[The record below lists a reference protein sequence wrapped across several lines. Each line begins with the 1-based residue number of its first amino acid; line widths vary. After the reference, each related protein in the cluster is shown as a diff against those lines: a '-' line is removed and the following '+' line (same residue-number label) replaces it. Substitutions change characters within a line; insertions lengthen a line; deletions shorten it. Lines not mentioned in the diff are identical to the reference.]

1 MIAKNKIKK
10 GSVVGVVGATGVVGR
25 TLLKVLEE
33 RNFSVSELRLF
44 ASERSR
50 GRQLSFNGSAVE
62 VEKLDEKRF
71 SGCDFIFFCAGG
83 DISREYVPLA
93 AKSGAIVI
101 DKSSVFRMHENI
113 PLVVPEVNPEDISE
127 KPGSII
133 ASPNCST
140 TPLVMVLKPFMKC
153 ASIERVIVSTY
164 QSASGAGM
172 KGLEEMIMQT
182 RAYINEEK
190 IPAPSVFAKNIVFNL
205 IPQIDSFL
213 KDGYTKEE
221 KKMIDETRKILHLPD
236 LRITATCVRVPVT
249 ISHSLSVTV
258 DFNEPISPSKA
269 KEILLHSP
277 GIVLMDD
284 PQSLLYPT
292 PEDTREKDSVFVG
305 RIRQDTSNPNGLNLW
320 AVTDNLRKGAATNAV
335 QIAEHICQ

>member
-140 TPLVMVLKPFMKC
+140 TPLVMVLKPFMKY

-249 ISHSLSVTV
+249 ISHSLSFTV

-269 KEILLHSP
+269 KEILSHAP